1 MCSYKGFFKSGLA
14 IAVFHNV
21 AKIPEES
28 EVLIILVITGA
39 NKWLYFL
46 IIENCIGSRSQVTGF
61 ALSISF
67 WVEFT
72 SNSVNDENCGTC
84 TSNLGGTNSGLSSN

>member
-46 IIENCIGSRSQVTGF
+46 IIENCMGSRSQQ
-61 ALSISF
+61 ALHYQSASE
-67 WVEFT
+67 W
-72 SNSVNDENCGTC
+72 N
-84 TSNLGGTNSGLSSN
+84 